1 VCIKYASRSLTKEI
15 PVIIDNRIHGK
26 TDSARVARYR
36 CGRNINSTT
45 SAIENLIFLPAR
57 KLNTAGPLLSY
68 NQVVSSGE
76 DGKAEGWNDRM
87 NVGVMGRREA
97 VKKRAKWNLS
107 AWRLSHLPRAIGSSS
122 EQKLR
127 KAARRNLNS
136 RK

>member
-26 TDSARVARYR
+26 TDSTRVARYR
-36 CGRNINSTT
+36 CGRNINST

-76 DGKAEGWNDRM
+76 DGRAEGWNGRM
-87 NVGVMGRREA
+87 SRGHGVKGGGKEEGK
-97 VKKRAKWNLS
+97 VEF
-107 AWRLSHLPRAIGSSS
+107 IGLAFISSS
-122 EQKLR
+122 KGNRILVW